1 MGFLDLIKKG
11 VVEEFTGTISTGD
24 LFLSLLTA
32 FVAALFIS
40 FIYKKTYTGVSYTKS
55 FVLSIIL
62 LAMVTSLVIRT
73 INSNLALS
81 LGMVG
86 ALSIVRFRTAV
97 KDPVDTVFMFWSI
110 AAGIMAGAG
119 LYIIT
124 IIACALLGIFYLIS
138 YTTSFKPTQKY
149 LLVVN
154 VNKDDAEEVATMF
167 NKKKKCVLKTQSIK
181 KDMVEFTYELAG
193 KEFADSIL
201 KLKDSSMFESIHLI
215 NIN

>member
-24 LFLSLLTA
+24 LFLSLIIA
-32 FVAALFIS
+32 FVCAIFITY
-40 FIYKKTYTGVSYTKS
+40 IYKKTYTGVSYTKS

-62 LAMVTSLVIRT
+62 LSMVTSLVIRT

-97 KDPVDTVFMFWSI
+97 KDPVDTIFMFWAI
-110 AAGIMAGAG
+110 AVGIMSGAG
-119 LYIIT
+119 LYLIT
-124 IIACALLGIFYLIS
+124 IIACALLGLFYLIS
-138 YTTSFKPTQKY
+138 YFKIFKPTEKY

-154 VNKDDAEEVATMF
+154 TDKENALEVSKMFANKNCT
-167 NKKKKCVLKTQSIK
+167 LKTESIK
-181 KDMVEFTYELAG
+181 KDKVELTYEIIG
-193 KEFADSIL
+193 KEFANEIL
-201 KLKDSSMFESIHLI
+201 KLKDDKLQSIHMI
-215 NIN
+215 NID